1 MANLNIRKA
10 SVSDISAVIN
20 LIADDQLG
28 ATREQ
33 VIGPVSLVY
42 RTAFERIERQ
52 NGNDIYIAEING
64 EIIGCM
70 QLTFITG
77 LSRKGLTRCQIEA
90 VRVSKTLRS
99 QGIGK
104 KMMVYAIDLAK
115 TSGCGL
121 VQLTTDNT
129 REDAHR
135 FYKKLGFVASHVGM
149 KLDLLNS

>member
-1 MANLNIRKA
+1 MNNLNIRKA
-10 SVSDISAVIN
+10 SVSDIAAVIN

-33 VIGPVSLVY
+33 VSGPVSLVY

-52 NGNDIYIAEING
+52 NGNDIYVAEIDG

-135 FYKKLGFVASHVGM
+135 FYKKLGFVGSHVGM

>member
-1 MANLNIRKA
+1 MNNLNIRKA
-10 SVSDISAVIN
+10 SVSDIAAVIN

-33 VIGPVSLVY
+33 VGGPVSLVY

-52 NGNDIYIAEING
+52 NGNDIYVAEIDG

-135 FYKKLGFVASHVGM
+135 FYKKLGFVGSHVGM

>member
-1 MANLNIRKA
+1 MNNINIRKA
-10 SVSDISAVIN
+10 SVSDIAAVIN

-33 VIGPVSLVY
+33 VDGPVSLVY

-52 NGNDIYIAEING
+52 HGNDIYVAEIDG

-99 QGIGK
+99 QGVGK

-121 VQLTTDNT
+121 VQLTTDNS
-129 REDAHR
+129 RADAHR

>member
-1 MANLNIRKA
+1 MNNINIRKA
-10 SVSDISAVIN
+10 SVSDIAAVIN

-33 VIGPVSLVY
+33 VDGPVSLVY

-52 NGNDIYIAEING
+52 NGNDIYVAEIDG

-90 VRVSKTLRS
+90 VRISKTLRS